1 MFHTQVRALGAP
13 FDGCID
19 YIKRERLDGA
29 VIVNA
34 TDDELTEII
43 AGMGSLSVVKRI
55 KLRTALKD
63 CVSSA
68 KGASSARSASPSR
81 GASSARSVTVSHAT
95 AKSKSDEPRFDTPAD
110 VDVVATFES
119 MGLKQ
124 NLLRGIFEFGFEK
137 PTAIQQRAIVPMISG
152 RDVIAQAHSGTGKT
166 AMFSISA
173 LQVVNVQS
181 RDAQVLCLNPTREL
195 AVQVIQC
202 AHLFT
207 FQPFCFKPKTLLT
220 FPQISKV
227 VSAIGDAMSIQAHPC
242 IGGKSIGEDIRRL
255 EAGVHIVSGTP
266 GRVFDMIRRRNLR
279 TEGIK
284 LLLLDEVR
292 LLRLLSL

>member
-1 MFHTQVRALGAP
+1 MA
-13 FDGCID
+13 
-19 YIKRERLDGA
+19 
-29 VIVNA
+29 
-34 TDDELTEII
+34 
-43 AGMGSLSVVKRI
+43 
-55 KLRTALKD
+55 
-63 CVSSA
+63 
-68 KGASSARSASPSR
+68 ARGGKA
-81 GASSARSVTVSHAT
+81 
-95 AKSKSDEPRFDTPAD
+95 KSDEPHFDAPAD

-124 NLLRGIFEFGFEK
+124 NLLRGIFEYGFEK

-152 RDVIAQAHSGTGKT
+152 RDVIAQAQSGTGKT
-166 AMFSISA
+166 AMLSVSA

-181 RDAQVLCLNPTREL
+181 RDVQVLCLNPTREL
-195 AVQVIQC
+195 AVQVKCLQ
-202 AHLFT
+202 F
-207 FQPFCFKPKTLLT
+207 PFCFRPCSELP
-220 FPQISKV
+220 PQTAKV

-284 LLLLDEVR
+284 LLLLDEVH